1 MFSISTTVAI
11 FASVALLFAL
21 TRRWRTS
28 LAATLYL
35 LMAVLISSLVK
46 QAHLGVALTIADLN
60 FFFLR
65 PAENFKLFLNYPNL
79 GIALIGLIAGF
90 VACIWIGVRFERV
103 SALMIRPAG
112 RWLRIGAACSAV
124 ALVVTSSFLAA
135 ESSYARASN
144 GDSYNAFLAMYEMQN
159 VKGSIERLNVFFKNR
174 SMEADIP
181 ARRDQHRF
189 SNQSTQTPVV
199 ENALPDIMLVLEESA
214 FDPQLIA
221 ECPPALCDFALLQ
234 PLAAATRIQQGPLLV
249 HTTGGGTWLAEF
261 AVLAGFDW
269 RVFGRGGAY
278 APVSLA
284 PRLRHS
290 LPKYL
295 QTLGYRTVA
304 VYPTD
309 GNFLSAT
316 LAYEHYGFDEFYD
329 RRILQLGDDWPAVH
343 DRMVFDKTLELIGKT
358 NDSRPVFV
366 FVLTIRNHGPHGADE
381 HELPSNYAPL
391 AKQTDARLAD
401 FMARLRDSSQDYVAL
416 SAKWLSN
423 PRPRVLAWFGDHQ
436 PEAAWDFTAEF
447 QKLNARRVASNAL
460 SEHSQYLTYFQL
472 AANFGAPARVISQQA
487 LDLSYLGAELL
498 EFSGL
503 PLDANAAAARQVAAA
518 CNGLLLDCA
527 DRELVADYLSYRIHD
542 LQSVQ

>member
-1 MFSISTTVAI
+1 MFSISTTVAM

-21 TRRWRTS
+21 TRRWVAS
-28 LAATLYL
+28 LAATVYL

-79 GIALIGLIAGF
+79 GLALIGLIAGF
-90 VACIWIGVRFERV
+90 IACIWIGVRVERV
-103 SALMIRPAG
+103 NGFMIRPTG
-112 RWLRIGAACSAV
+112 RWVRIGAACSAFTLI
-124 ALVVTSSFLAA
+124 AASSFLAA

-159 VKGSIERLNVFFKNR
+159 VKGPIERLNVFFKNR
-174 SMEADIP
+174 SMAADIP
-181 ARRDQHRF
+181 PRRDQQRF
-189 SNQSTQTPVV
+189 SNQSTQTLVA
-199 ENALPDIMLVLEESA
+199 ESALPDIMLVLEESA
-214 FDPQLIA
+214 FDPRLIR
-221 ECPPALCDFALLQ
+221 ECPPALCDFAMLQ
-234 PLAAATRIQQGPLLV
+234 PLASATRIQQGPLLV

-295 QTLGYRTVA
+295 QSLGYRTVA

-309 GNFLSAT
+309 GHFLSAT
-316 LAYEHYGFDEFYD
+316 LAYQHYGFDEFYD
-329 RRILQLGDDWPAVH
+329 RRDLQLGDDWPAVH
-343 DRMVFDKTLELIGKT
+343 DRMVFDKTLEIVAKSI
-358 NDSRPVFV
+358 DPRPVFV
-366 FVLTIRNHGPHGADE
+366 FVLTIRNHGPHGAAE
-381 HELPSNYAPL
+381 HELPSDYASL
-391 AKQTDARLAD
+391 AKQTDAKLAD
-401 FMARLRDSSQDYVAL
+401 FMARMRDSSRDYIAL
-416 SAKWLSN
+416 STAWLSN
-423 PRPRVLAWFGDHQ
+423 SRPRVLAWFGDHQ
-436 PEAAWDFTAEF
+436 PEAAWDFTADF
-447 QKLNARRVASNAL
+447 QKLNSKRVASNAL
-460 SEHSQYLTYFQL
+460 PEHSQYLTYFQL
-472 AANFGAPARVISQQA
+472 AANFGERTNTISQPA

-498 EFSGL
+498 QFSGL
-503 PLDANAAAARQVAAA
+503 PLDANATAARQVAVA
-518 CNGLLLDCA
+518 CNGLMLDCA

-542 LQSVQ
+542 LQSVE

>member
-1 MFSISTTVAI
+1 MFSISTTVAVL
-11 FASVALLFAL
+11 ASVALLFAL
-21 TRRWRTS
+21 TRRWVTS
-28 LAATLYL
+28 LAATVYL
-35 LMAVLISSLVK
+35 LTAVLISSLVK

-79 GIALIGLIAGF
+79 GLALIGLIAGLI
-90 VACIWIGVRFERV
+90 ACIWIGVRFERV
-103 SALMIRPAG
+103 SAFMIRPTG
-112 RWLRIGAACSAV
+112 RWLRVGAACGAV
-124 ALVVTSSFLAA
+124 ALVATSSFLAA
-135 ESSYARASN
+135 ESSYARANN

-159 VKGSIERLNVFFKNR
+159 VKGPIERLNVFFKNR

-181 ARRDQHRF
+181 PRRDQHRF
-189 SNQSTQTPVV
+189 SNHSTQTPVI
-199 ENALPDIMLVLEESA
+199 ENARPDIMLVLEESA
-214 FDPQLIA
+214 FDPQLISK
-221 ECPPALCDFALLQ
+221 CPPTLCDFALLQ

-261 AVLAGFDW
+261 AVLGGFDW

-284 PRLRHS
+284 PRLHHS

-295 QTLGYRTVA
+295 QSLGYRTIA

-329 RRILQLGDDWPAVH
+329 RRHLQLGDDWPAVH
-343 DRMVFDKTLELIGKT
+343 DRMVFDKTLELVGKS
-358 NDSRPVFV
+358 NDPRPVFV
-366 FVLTIRNHGPHGADE
+366 FVLTIRNHGPHGWDE
-381 HELPSNYAPL
+381 KQIPREYAAL
-391 AKQTDARLAD
+391 AKQTDAKLAD
-401 FMARLRDSSQDYVAL
+401 FLARLRDSSQDYIAL
-416 SAKWLSN
+416 STEWLSN

-436 PEAAWDFTAEF
+436 PEAAWDFTADF

-460 SEHSQYLTYFQL
+460 PEHSQYLTYFQL
-472 AANFGAPARVISQQA
+472 AANFGERASVTSQQA
-487 LDLSYLGAELL
+487 MDLSYLGAELL

-503 PLDANAAAARQVAAA
+503 PLDANATSARQVAAA
-518 CNGLLLDCA
+518 CNGLLLDCT

-542 LQSVQ
+542 LQSVE